1 MQTRPASSELVAW
14 SLVGLGLGL
23 VGGIALAAWLG
34 PTRARE
40 HAGDGEGVS
49 DSDSQTLLKASAAE
63 RAVERA
69 LRRDPELSELGL
81 RALAV
86 GSGVVEL
93 HGWVSARPLRT
104 RAMRLAAQLEGIE
117 TVVNC
122 LLVHGED
129 DPAGP
134 ALDATDQTA

>member
-1 MQTRPASSELVAW
+1 MQTRPSSSELVAW

-23 VGGIALAAWLG
+23 VSGIALAGWLG
-34 PTRARE
+34 PTRPRGYPD
-40 HAGDGEGVS
+40 AGEPAPDG
-49 DSDSQTLLKASAAE
+49 DSRALLRASAAE

-69 LRRDPELSELGL
+69 LGRDAELSEFGL

-86 GSGVVEL
+86 GPGVVEL
-93 HGWVSARPLRT
+93 HGWVTARPLRT
-104 RAMRLAAQLEGIE
+104 RAMRLAVQVEGIE

-129 DPAGP
+129 DPAEP
-134 ALDATDQTA
+134 ALDATDQSA